1 MAKHFSIPLFYVDTD
16 DDDAIK
22 MLTGKTVT
30 LREAPY
36 TTTLYTLIESVTTPG
51 NYGADVDDKIVRL
64 YVDGAYKEDYGT
76 FRTYGDLDV
85 LLSKCLQSDG
95 EGHWGLGDK
104 RLHHVADPVSD
115 IDVGDRGYNDARYVL
130 ATNLVN
136 TLPAKTLIVS
146 DQLTAVAGKI
156 YNTPQAAID
165 YAHSALPYAGN
176 FWKIYIY
183 PHANSSAGYAG
194 NLTFQPNIKL
204 IGKGLVKLSGSMSGF
219 SQYTHF
225 QNIMF
230 QHSGNLTLNNSA
242 VFWNCVARLTG
253 SSSAAL
259 TIDTI
264 RAVNLGLLK
273 THANHSIVSGGNN
286 NVTGFVNIEF
296 ALAETDKGSL
306 MYLPGITDFDECET
320 DAPSEE

>member
-1 MAKHFSIPLFYVDTD
+1 MAKTFSIPLMEA
-16 DDDAIK
+16 DAGNGNALI
-22 MLTGKTVT
+22 MSTGKTVT
-30 LREAPY
+30 LRENPY
-36 TTTLYTLIESVTTPG
+36 TTDLYTLAETSTPG
-51 NYGADVDDKIVRL
+51 VYAGEVEDKIVRM
-64 YVDGAYKEDYGT
+64 YVNGVYKESYGT
-76 FRTYGDLDV
+76 FRTYGDLATI
-85 LLSKCLQSDG
+85 L
-95 EGHWGLGDK
+95 
-104 RLHHVADPVSD
+104 ADYLKKVSD
-115 IDVGDRGYNDARYVL
+115 VWELGNKALNAPLDPTAGTHVGDRDYNDARYL
-130 ATNLVN
+130 LLSNYVN

-146 DQLTAVAGKI
+146 DQLTAVTGKI
-156 YNTPQAAID
+156 YNTPQAAVD
-165 YAHSALPYAGN
+165 YADSQNPYQAN